1 MTIGVT
7 LLGSTGSI
15 GTSTL
20 DVIGRHPGQYRV
32 SALSGYRNVDG
43 MLDQCRR
50 FHPER
55 VVMGDRRSARQLR
68 EKFEENRLDIRVESG
83 EEGLCALAR
92 ETGDIIVCGIVGAAG
107 LMSTISAIESGKKV
121 LIANKEPL
129 VMLGGF
135 IMDLARK
142 NNACLLPIDSEH
154 NAIFQCL
161 PRHLLEDGAGTPGAL
176 EHQGV
181 RHILLTGSGGPFRTL
196 DLHQLGS
203 VTPEQACAHPNWRMG
218 RKISV
223 DSATMMNKGLELIEA
238 CALFGVSSDQVEIVI
253 HPQSVIHSMVEYID
267 GSILA
272 QLGSPD
278 MRVPIAGALAWPD
291 RIESGAPPLC
301 WKEVSKLDFQ
311 APDETRFPALRLARR
326 AARTGGTLPSIMNA
340 ANEVAVHAFLGGQ
353 ITFDKITRFVEMTMD
368 KTEHCA
374 HSDLDSVLAA
384 DAVARRVCGQIMAG
398 HPG

>member
-1 MTIGVT
+1 MTVGVT
-7 LLGSTGSI
+7 LLGSTGSV
-15 GTSTL
+15 GTSAL
-20 DVIGRHPGQYRV
+20 DVIGRHPDKYRV
-32 SALSGYRNVDG
+32 SALSGYRNVG
-43 MLDQCRR
+43 RMLDQCRR
-50 FHPER
+50 FHPET
-55 VVMGDRRSARQLR
+55 VVMGDRRSAGQLR
-68 EKFEENRLDIRVESG
+68 EQCEANHLDIRVESG
-83 EEGLCALAR
+83 EEALPALAR
-92 ETGDIIVCGIVGAAG
+92 EAGNIVICGIVGAVG
-107 LMSTISAIESGKKV
+107 LMSTIAAIESGKKV

-135 IMDLARK
+135 LMDLARE
-142 NNACLLPIDSEH
+142 NRACLLPLDSEH

-161 PRHLLEDGAGTPGAL
+161 PQHTLVRTHGILEGL
-176 EHQGV
+176 EHQGIK
-181 RHILLTGSGGPFRTL
+181 HILLTGSGGPFRTL
-196 DLHQLGS
+196 DLDRLDS

-278 MRVPIAGALAWPD
+278 MRVPIASALAWPD
-291 RIESGAPPLC
+291 RIESGAPSLC
-301 WKEVSKLDFQ
+301 LKEVAKLDFH
-311 APDETRFPALRLARR
+311 APDENRFPALELARR

-340 ANEVAVHAFLGGQ
+340 ANEVAVHAFLEGQ

-368 KTEHCA
+368 KTDN
-374 HSDLDSVLAA
+374 SQDNDLDSVLAA
-384 DAVARRVCGQIMAG
+384 DAAARRVCRRIMAG
-398 HPG
+398 QPC